1 MAMAPTQAD
10 DAPVEEP
17 YRLDIGDLMD
27 LIAEKPSFMSEEQ
40 LRQEAENER
49 AALIKSVEKIPAPRE
64 NPLSPLEWQIMC
76 IDRKNPHTPG
86 SNHYVGHEIEQA
98 KHFMQQ
104 EAGEEL
110 VNEFLNAMATRWR
123 MRAGILKRQFPSA
136 TISVP
141 PNGTVEDA
149 RFPQSIRH
157 VHKALST
164 LRVLQLWHGTTSEIF
179 RKASKTIAAGLDRVP
194 WVFEN
199 PLTSFMFV
207 TLMRDI
213 HGAVLPFA
221 PSDTRSFLTTD
232 SPLLS
237 DPAHL
242 FTCIVSGPVG
252 MYTLKHASVELRSNV
267 RFMRIMQHFYGDVAM
282 DAADAS
288 LLNTWRAQQAVA
300 TAVRSAIAR
309 QGEASNCA
317 LKL

>member
-1 MAMAPTQAD
+1 MAMAPAQAE

-17 YRLDIGDLMD
+17 YTLDIGDLMD
-27 LIAEKPSFMSEEQ
+27 LIDEKPSFMSEEQ

-49 AALIKSVEKIPAPRE
+49 ADLIRSVEKIPAPRE
-64 NPLSPLEWQIMC
+64 NPLSPLEWRVMC
-76 IDRKNPHTPG
+76 INRKNPHTPG
-86 SNHYVGHEIEQA
+86 SNQYVGHEIEQA
-98 KHFMQQ
+98 KQFMQQ
-104 EAGEEL
+104 EAGQEL

-123 MRAGILKRQFPSA
+123 MRADILQRQFPSA
-136 TISVP
+136 SISVP
-141 PNGTVEDA
+141 PSGTVEDA
-149 RFPQSIRH
+149 RFPVSIRQ

-164 LRVLQLWHGTTSEIF
+164 LRVLQLWHGTTSDIF
-179 RKASKTIAAGLDRVP
+179 KKAMKTIAAGLDRVP

-213 HGAVLPFA
+213 HGTVLPFA
-221 PSDTRSFLTTD
+221 SPDTRSFLTTD

>member
-1 MAMAPTQAD
+1 MAMAPAQAE
-10 DAPVEEP
+10 DAPVDEP
-17 YRLDIGDLMD
+17 YMLDIGDLMD
-27 LIAEKPSFMSEEQ
+27 LIDEKPSFISEEQ
-40 LRQEAENER
+40 LRQEAENEH
-49 AALIKSVEKIPAPRE
+49 ADLIKSVEKIPAPRTD
-64 NPLSPLEWQIMC
+64 PISPLEWQIMC
-76 IDRKNPHTPG
+76 IDRQNPHTPG
-86 SNHYVGHEIEQA
+86 STQYVGHEIEQA

-110 VNEFLNAMATRWR
+110 INEFLNAMATRWR
-123 MRAGILKRQFPSA
+123 MRAAILKTQFPSA

-164 LRVLQLWHGTTSEIF
+164 LRVLQLWHGTTSDIF
-179 RKASKTIAAGLDRVP
+179 KRASNTIATGIDRVP

-199 PLTSFMFV
+199 PLTAFMFV

-213 HGAVLPFA
+213 HGTVLPFA
-221 PSDTRSFLTTD
+221 RPDTRSFLTTD

-242 FTCIVSGPVG
+242 FTCIVSGPAG
-252 MYTLKHASVELRSNV
+252 MYTLKHASAELRSNV
-267 RFMRIMQHFYGDVAM
+267 RFMRIMKHFYGEVAM
-282 DAADAS
+282 DAADDS
-288 LLNTWRAQQAVA
+288 LLKTWRGQQAVTA
-300 TAVRSAIAR
+300 AVRSVIAR

>member
-1 MAMAPTQAD
+1 MALAPTGVG

-27 LIAEKPSFMSEEQ
+27 LIAEKPSFVSEEQ

-49 AALIKSVEKIPAPRE
+49 DSLIKSVENIPAPRTD
-64 NPLSPLEWQIMC
+64 PVSALEWQIMC

-86 SNHYVGHEIEQA
+86 SNQYVGHEIEQA
-98 KHFMQQ
+98 KHFMLQ

-123 MRAGILKRQFPSA
+123 TRAAILQTQFPSA
-136 TISVP
+136 PISVP
-141 PNGTVEDA
+141 PSGTVEDA
-149 RFPQSIRH
+149 RFPQSIRN
-157 VHKALST
+157 VHRALST

-179 RKASKTIAAGLDRVP
+179 KKASKTIAAGLDRVP

-199 PLTSFMFV
+199 PLTAFMFV

-213 HGAVLPFA
+213 HGTVLPFA
-221 PSDTRSFLTTD
+221 PPETRSFLTTD
-232 SPLLS
+232 SQLLS

-252 MYTLKHASVELRSNV
+252 MYTLKHASAELRSDV
-267 RFMRIMQHFYGDVAM
+267 RFMRIMKHFYGDVVM
-282 DAADAS
+282 DAADDS
-288 LLNTWRAQQAVA
+288 LLKTWRAQQAVTA
-300 TAVRSAIAR
+300 AVRSAIAR
-309 QGEASNCA
+309 QGEASNCGF
-317 LKL
+317 KL